1 MIDYVIGGLVLI
13 AVIFAIRQVMKNRKS
28 GGCGCGCAG
37 CASRESCHVYEKFEA
52 EAREVFKDKDQL

>member
-13 AVIFAIRQVMKNRKS
+13 AVVFAIRQVMKNRNS

-37 CASRESCHVYEKFEA
+37 CASEKSCHVYEKFEA
-52 EAREVFKDKDQL
+52 EAKAVFKDKNQS